1 MADWI
6 EIPEGP
12 YQGRY
17 EFDIAEREFTT
28 REWGWIKKYSGY
40 LPLTIDQGWR
50 GGDAELFACFAMIA
64 VRRANRIE
72 LAEVSAF
79 MERMLDGAFGSSFTF
94 TSDGEPADE
103 GDADGPPAASS
114 PAKPSTDGT
123 VSETSSEGSG
133 NGQSH
138 SGIPGSATSVYD
150 PAMWGS

>member
-1 MADWI
+1 MDWI
-6 EIPEGP
+6 EIPQGP

-40 LPLTIDQGWR
+40 LPLTIEEGWR

-64 VRRANRIE
+64 VRRANRIG
-72 LAEVSAF
+72 LAEVPAF

-94 TSDGEPADE
+94 ASDGEPDE

-114 PAKPSTDGT
+114 PASSSTDGAA
-123 VSETSSEGSG
+123 SLTSSEASG
-133 NGQSH
+133 NGQKPT
-138 SGIPGSATSVYD
+138 GIPGSATSAFD